1 MKISVVIPSY
11 NQAGTVRN
19 CLRSV
24 LAQQRPADEIIV
36 VDSSTDETP
45 EIIAEEF
52 PEVQLIHLAEKTPPG
67 QARNIGVERASGEVI
82 AFTDSDCVPT
92 PQWLR
97 AIDDAYRRDACVG
110 TVGTVGGPI

>member
-1 MKISVVIPSY
+1 MKIPVVISSY

-45 EIIAEEF
+45 ACRMMKH
-52 PEVQLIHLAEKTPPG
+52 VLLITILIGPPWDE
-67 QARNIGVERASGEVI
+67 AKKNMALV
-82 AFTDSDCVPT
+82 T
-92 PQWLR
+92 
-97 AIDDAYRRDACVG
+97 
-110 TVGTVGGPI
+110 TV